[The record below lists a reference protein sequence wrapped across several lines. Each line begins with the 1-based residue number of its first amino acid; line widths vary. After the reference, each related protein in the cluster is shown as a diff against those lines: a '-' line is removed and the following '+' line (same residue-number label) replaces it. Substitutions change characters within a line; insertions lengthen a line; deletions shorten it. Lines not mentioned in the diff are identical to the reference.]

1 MDIQVNPVKKT
12 GLQIWFTS
20 KYKGASGTD
29 LKSELTTKAEVL
41 VQLSSTLCPQGRH
54 LTL

>member
-1 MDIQVNPVKKT
+1 MDSQVNPVKKT

-29 LKSELTTKAEVL
+29 LKSLLNRIDYK
-41 VQLSSTLCPQGRH
+41 S
-54 LTL
+54 